1 MQGRSMVGTCYVYCT
16 IIILLYTGSSK
27 IAVISGV
34 GTRQYYRKLGYKLD
48 GPYMSKSLV
57 EQ

>member
-1 MQGRSMVGTCYVYCT
+1 MF
-16 IIILLYTGSSK
+16 ILLYYHEFYTGSSK

-34 GTRQYYRKLGYKLD
+34 GTRQYYRKLGYRLD

-57 EQ
+57 DQ

>member
-1 MQGRSMVGTCYVYCT
+1 MC
-16 IIILLYTGSSK
+16 ILPYYHIFYTGSSK

-34 GTRQYYRKLGYKLD
+34 GTRQYYRKLGYRLD

-57 EQ
+57 DQ